1 LRSTGQG
8 VYSRH
13 DHFCP
18 YRLHRHVPASFVP
31 LGGRHRFHR
40 EALPVDP
47 QRQQLHYKEDGI
59 ERNYTVTVLDGAC
72 LRAEE
77 AYESAHH
84 AHVEAILDYPSL
96 CHAYVNDLAR
106 WHNENDRIAAMTPG
120 VGRHVEATC
129 RGEIPLL
136 PHWEDRGI
144 TVIAKIG
151 DRCEYRSLKPSRIH
165 GLRLLMGDKN

>member
-1 LRSTGQG
+1 MTTTTRTVYTAMSLRRSFLLGADIASTEK
-8 VYSRH
+8 
-13 DHFCP
+13 P
-18 YRLHRHVPASFVP
+18 YQVTRSGIIATLCRGWCEV
-31 LGGRHRFHR
+31 RY
-40 EALPVDP
+40 
-47 QRQQLHYKEDGI
+47 YKEDGI
-59 ERNYTVTVLDGAC
+59 ERTFTVTMLDGAC
-72 LRAEE
+72 LRAQE

-106 WHNENDRIAAMTPG
+106 WHRENDRIAAMTPG

-144 TVIAKIG
+144 TVLAKIG

-165 GLRLLMGDKN
+165 GLTLLMGKD